1 MVSYE
6 DKKAYFE
13 RGVAQV
19 GNDGFAVA
27 GPERV
32 SLLKASRFK
41 AAYGGVGY
49 SGDVPAPGKKRP
61 ELFIDRWLRDP
72 DRRIVDRMTYVP
84 YAVIGRRHPPSSI
97 RSVDSTARSRHG
109 PRYQRGGSRL
119 SSSPGAHWASSS
131 VEVF

>member
-32 SLLKASRFK
+32 GLLKASRFK
-41 AAYGGVGY
+41 AAYG
-49 SGDVPAPGKKRP
+49 
-61 ELFIDRWLRDP
+61 
-72 DRRIVDRMTYVP
+72 
-84 YAVIGRRHPPSSI
+84 
-97 RSVDSTARSRHG
+97 
-109 PRYQRGGSRL
+109 
-119 SSSPGAHWASSS
+119 
-131 VEVF
+131 